1 MALIN
6 CKECNTKI
14 SESAKSCPN
23 CGNPNLKQEKK
34 GGCSNTLIVVGII
47 IFIIFIISQCDNNS
61 SNSNNEVVEDV
72 VVDTSVVETGTIK
85 VKKLTSA
92 ERKENIEKLRNMFL
106 DSGID
111 VEVSVYGKD
120 NEILEL
126 KYSLFNDVWY
136 RKFETTG
143 MFDNLHNLG
152 YKKIILNDNYDYK
165 TSITY

>member
-14 SESAKSCPN
+14 SDNAKSCPN
-23 CGNPNLKQEKK
+23 CGNPNLKQEKS
-34 GGCSNTLIVVGII
+34 GGCSTTLIIVGII
-47 IFIIFIISQCDNNS
+47 FFIIFIISQCENNS
-61 SNSNNEVVEDV
+61 GNSGNEVIEPV
-72 VVDTSVVETGTIK
+72 VVDTSAVESGTVK
-85 VKKLTSA
+85 VKKLTSS

-126 KYSLFNDVWY
+126 KYLLFDDVWF
-136 RKFETTG
+136 RKFETNG

-152 YKKIILNDNYDYK
+152 YKKIILNDNNNYK
-165 TSITY
+165 TSISY